1 MERKSQRK
9 AQSAFGVRRRVF
21 GLRAVDRSVVFV
33 RTSPFDPPGD
43 LRFST
48 ANGERRTPRA
58 WRGAYLLKFDRRMDI
73 VFLGLKKL
81 FKPIGVMTFAIIS
94 PF

>member
-1 MERKSQRK
+1 
-9 AQSAFGVRRRVF
+9 
-21 GLRAVDRSVVFV
+21 
-33 RTSPFDPPGD
+33 
-43 LRFST
+43 
-48 ANGERRTPRA
+48 
-58 WRGAYLLKFDRRMDI
+58 LKFDRRMDI